1 MNSNYSAQ
9 EKNFATALL
18 HNLWKYLLL
27 AASIVATVK
36 IIFFGFDIDEQ
47 YAVSMAYRLVQGDR
61 MFLEMWEPHQT
72 SAFFSAAFLWLYMQL
87 FHTLK
92 YSVLF
97 LRIVGVVTQLLIS
110 ILTYR
115 TFRKFVTE
123 NTAFVIAVFYY
134 NIIPKNSTVPDFS
147 NMLLWFSTLVFLSFL
162 EFSLNRSTS
171 ARRPAFFLIAAG
183 VSTSLLVLSYPTCI
197 FVVLPGCIGIWLLSA
212 AGNRLKNLL
221 IYLGT
226 CGVCGLGWL
235 AYFLCH
241 MSFRQFLD
249 GLSEMLTDGSQDVG
263 LLGKLK
269 DNLSCL
275 GETFPYLLVAL
286 VITLVF
292 WCFFRF
298 ICRKNYRFFLL
309 LIISLILEQLFV
321 WYRLQKHI
329 EYPGFVYL
337 LFPLWGI
344 YCYFRRKKS
353 SGELAPVYK
362 ALFWFGSITSLFL
375 LLAAF
380 TASNTMLYES
390 ADYMAIGMLVS
401 LCYAERETL
410 ESPVFWKSFVLLFVG
425 LAVIH
430 KGFLLYNIYGHD
442 TIFVT
447 RQKAEEGPMAG
458 IYGRYS
464 DGYEYN
470 IRGRLLD
477 EFIPRGSK
485 VLIASHK
492 SIMYLQEDYVICNYS
507 TISTPT
513 IDERLFQYWTLYP
526 DKVPEYIV
534 WDKGSEGYIA
544 TNPEVNA
551 RLVENAELLV
561 DDEGLLIYRLPAN
574 PY

>member
-1 MNSNYSAQ
+1 MA
-9 EKNFATALL
+9 
-18 HNLWKYLLL
+18 
-27 AASIVATVK
+27 V
-36 IIFFGFDIDEQ
+36 
-47 YAVSMAYRLVQGDR
+47 YAVVS
-61 MFLEMWEPHQT
+61 H
-72 SAFFSAAFLWLYMQL
+72 
-87 FHTLK
+87 LK
-92 YSVLF
+92 ILRLF

-162 EFSLNRSTS
+162 EFSLNRGTS

-249 GLSEMLTDGSQDVG
+249 GLSEMLTDGSHDVG

-286 VITLVF
+286 VIALVF

-337 LFPLWGI
+337 RFPLWGI
-344 YCYFRRKKS
+344 YCYFHCKKS

-401 LCYAERETL
+401 LCYAERKHRNLPFSGKLLSCCLWDLPSFTKDFCCIIFTVTTPFSSHGRKRKRAPWQ
-410 ESPVFWKSFVLLFVG
+410 ESTAG
-425 LAVIH
+425 I
-430 KGFLLYNIYGHD
+430 
-442 TIFVT
+442 
-447 RQKAEEGPMAG
+447 PMAT
-458 IYGRYS
+458 
-464 DGYEYN
+464 
-470 IRGRLLD
+470 
-477 EFIPRGSK
+477 
-485 VLIASHK
+485 
-492 SIMYLQEDYVICNYS
+492 SIISEDVC
-507 TISTPT
+507 
-513 IDERLFQYWTLYP
+513 
-526 DKVPEYIV
+526 
-534 WDKGSEGYIA
+534 
-544 TNPEVNA
+544 
-551 RLVENAELLV
+551 
-561 DDEGLLIYRLPAN
+561 
-574 PY
+574 

>member
-1 MNSNYSAQ
+1 M
-9 EKNFATALL
+9 
-18 HNLWKYLLL
+18 
-27 AASIVATVK
+27 
-36 IIFFGFDIDEQ
+36 
-47 YAVSMAYRLVQGDR
+47 
-61 MFLEMWEPHQT
+61 
-72 SAFFSAAFLWLYMQL
+72 
-87 FHTLK
+87 
-92 YSVLF
+92 
-97 LRIVGVVTQLLIS
+97 
-110 ILTYR
+110 
-115 TFRKFVTE
+115 
-123 NTAFVIAVFYY
+123 
-134 NIIPKNSTVPDFS
+134 
-147 NMLLWFSTLVFLSFL
+147 
-162 EFSLNRSTS
+162 
-171 ARRPAFFLIAAG
+171 
-183 VSTSLLVLSYPTCI
+183 
-197 FVVLPGCIGIWLLSA
+197 
-212 AGNRLKNLL
+212 
-221 IYLGT
+221 
-226 CGVCGLGWL
+226 
-235 AYFLCH
+235 
-241 MSFRQFLD
+241 
-249 GLSEMLTDGSQDVG
+249 
-263 LLGKLK
+263 
-269 DNLSCL
+269 
-275 GETFPYLLVAL
+275 
-286 VITLVF
+286 
-292 WCFFRF
+292 
-298 ICRKNYRFFLL
+298 
-309 LIISLILEQLFV
+309 IISLILEQLFV

-401 LCYAERETL
+401 LCYAERETS

-551 RLVENAELLV
+551 RLVEKAEEGPMAGIYGRYSDGYEYNIRGRLLDEFIPRGSKVLIASHKSIMYLQEDYVICNYSTISTPTIDERLFQYWTLYPDKVPEYIVWDKGSEGYIATNPEVNARLVENAELLV

>member
-1 MNSNYSAQ
+1 MA
-9 EKNFATALL
+9 
-18 HNLWKYLLL
+18 
-27 AASIVATVK
+27 V
-36 IIFFGFDIDEQ
+36 
-47 YAVSMAYRLVQGDR
+47 YAVVS
-61 MFLEMWEPHQT
+61 H
-72 SAFFSAAFLWLYMQL
+72 
-87 FHTLK
+87 LK
-92 YSVLF
+92 ILRLF

-162 EFSLNRSTS
+162 EFSLNRGTS

-183 VSTSLLVLSYPTCI
+183 VNTSLLVLSYPTCI

-249 GLSEMLTDGSQDVG
+249 GLSEMLTDGSHDVG

-286 VITLVF
+286 VIALVF

-309 LIISLILEQLFV
+309 LIIFLILEQLFV

-344 YCYFRRKKS
+344 YCYFRCKKS

-464 DGYEYN
+464 DGYEY
-470 IRGRLLD
+470 I
-477 EFIPRGSK
+477 IS
-485 VLIASHK
+485 
-492 SIMYLQEDYVICNYS
+492 EDVC
-507 TISTPT
+507 
-513 IDERLFQYWTLYP
+513 
-526 DKVPEYIV
+526 
-534 WDKGSEGYIA
+534 
-544 TNPEVNA
+544 
-551 RLVENAELLV
+551 
-561 DDEGLLIYRLPAN
+561 
-574 PY
+574 

>member
-1 MNSNYSAQ
+1 M
-9 EKNFATALL
+9 
-18 HNLWKYLLL
+18 
-27 AASIVATVK
+27 
-36 IIFFGFDIDEQ
+36 
-47 YAVSMAYRLVQGDR
+47 
-61 MFLEMWEPHQT
+61 
-72 SAFFSAAFLWLYMQL
+72 
-87 FHTLK
+87 
-92 YSVLF
+92 
-97 LRIVGVVTQLLIS
+97 
-110 ILTYR
+110 
-115 TFRKFVTE
+115 
-123 NTAFVIAVFYY
+123 
-134 NIIPKNSTVPDFS
+134 
-147 NMLLWFSTLVFLSFL
+147 
-162 EFSLNRSTS
+162 
-171 ARRPAFFLIAAG
+171 
-183 VSTSLLVLSYPTCI
+183 
-197 FVVLPGCIGIWLLSA
+197 
-212 AGNRLKNLL
+212 
-221 IYLGT
+221 
-226 CGVCGLGWL
+226 
-235 AYFLCH
+235 
-241 MSFRQFLD
+241 
-249 GLSEMLTDGSQDVG
+249 
-263 LLGKLK
+263 
-269 DNLSCL
+269 
-275 GETFPYLLVAL
+275 
-286 VITLVF
+286 
-292 WCFFRF
+292 
-298 ICRKNYRFFLL
+298 
-309 LIISLILEQLFV
+309 IISLILEQLFV

-337 LFPLWGI
+337 LFPLWDI

-390 ADYMAIGMLVS
+390 ADYMTIGMLVS
-401 LCYAERETL
+401 LCYAERETS

-470 IRGRLLD
+470 IRGRLLN

-492 SIMYLQEDYVICNYS
+492 
-507 TISTPT
+507 STPT

-561 DDEGLLIYRLPAN
+561 DDEGLLIYRLPAD